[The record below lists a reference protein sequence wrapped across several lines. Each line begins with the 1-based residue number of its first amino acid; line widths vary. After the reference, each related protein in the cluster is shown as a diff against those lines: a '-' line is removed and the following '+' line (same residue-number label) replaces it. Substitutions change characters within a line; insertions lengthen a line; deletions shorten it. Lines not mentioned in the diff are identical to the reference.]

1 MFEKIIK
8 NTINVMQGKKSIWT
22 SRPYIIIAIIISFII
37 SSIFYNN
44 YDKNSNKKHVFQS
57 IMLFLFVFILI
68 NMLTRDAGMT
78 L

>member
-1 MFEKIIK
+1 
-8 NTINVMQGKKSIWT
+8 MQGKKSIWT

-37 SSIFYNN
+37 SSIFYNNNN